1 MEIKEKLDD
10 DNDGNESIRNKQTNK
25 KTNKQDYFLYDFLKL
40 GFTTFKAD

>member
-1 MEIKEKLDD
+1 MEIREKLDD

-25 KTNKQDYFLYDFLKL
+25 KTNKRDNFLYDFLKL